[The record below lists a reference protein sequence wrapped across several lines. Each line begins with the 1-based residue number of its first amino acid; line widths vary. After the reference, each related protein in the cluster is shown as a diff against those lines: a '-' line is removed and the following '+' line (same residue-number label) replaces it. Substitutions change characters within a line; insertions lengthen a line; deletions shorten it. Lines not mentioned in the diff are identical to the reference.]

1 MQVSSSLYR
10 RSSSSE
16 NFHLVNPSM
25 KSQLSHSLPCRFFFF
40 FSSSIVVLFIELRQQ
55 DLVFNKSTAFQF
67 LPTPIKLILSSL
79 NIHEFHSRTLPST
92 RIPLTAGTLSSFPK
106 AVTPLS
112 SSRRKSANVLLPTY
126 SYPSAFS
133 RVSTNVCSLV
143 NIRQT
148 ISIFLQST

>member
-1 MQVSSSLYR
+1 MQVSSSLNR

-16 NFHLVNPSM
+16 NFHRVLNPSM
-25 KSQLSHSLPCRFFFF
+25 KSQRSHSLPRRFFFL

-55 DLVFNKSTAFQF
+55 DLVFKSTAFQF

-106 AVTPLS
+106 AIWTPS
-112 SSRRKSANVLLPTY
+112 QPWTY
-126 SYPSAFS
+126 SYRQPSLNQCLF
-133 RVSTNVCSLV
+133 T
-143 NIRQT
+143 RQFVKRSQT
-148 ISIFLQST
+148 FYNLLDQSNQYRC